1 MTKAEMSKLMK
12 IIKIPYTLII
22 GLFHNILTPILL
34 VLLILMVFDYHQR
47 KEIHTFVDTEII
59 ESISRCN
66 DKSFTIGEWRN
77 INDDLK
83 QNNYTS
89 TRLHIYVIANRYGY
103 CGDKNINTSKIN
115 ISKMV
120 GEYNK

>member
-1 MTKAEMSKLMK
+1 MTRAEISKLMK

-66 DKSFTIGEWRN
+66 DKSFTIDEWKN
-77 INDDLK
+77 INEDLK
-83 QNNYTS
+83 QNNYVS

-103 CGDKNINTSKIN
+103 CGNKNINTSKIDISN
-115 ISKMV
+115 IIK
-120 GEYNK
+120 GDNK